1 MRAGEVV
8 HDACAPAWQRT
19 LLQVSRRVNS
29 IDIETGVIVGCIVA
43 MIVGT
48 AVWVYKYLALQAQQN
63 ADADAI
69 RAGTK

>member
-1 MRAGEVV
+1 
-8 HDACAPAWQRT
+8 
-19 LLQVSRRVNS
+19 VSRRVNS